1 MVHGPCG
8 GVEPD
13 GRCELGDRT
22 CPFVERTTV
31 AWEGAEPL
39 RPCPADPLLELAR
52 RRPIVLCDLPD
63 QSLDGDAIRRAA
75 AALAGVADAV
85 LFGDVG
91 WARVQL
97 PPSYRAALVAAEG
110 VRPWAGLNCRD
121 RNRVA
126 LAGELRALAHVGA
139 VVHCVTG
146 DHTRLGDRPDAQP
159 VFDLDSTALAALANA
174 TGALVSVAEN
184 PVAPP
189 LDERPARVAEKARAG
204 AHVCIIN
211 HAGTPERIARFI
223 EGARAAGAEDLV
235 FLACIPLVANCE
247 GLALMKSFTGLALP
261 PGYIEAMESARD
273 PMSTAIEQAL
283 RFSEQ
288 VLAVPGVAG
297 LNIGAAYRP
306 GDEADAT
313 QAMLTVTRE
322 LVGR

>member
-13 GRCELGDRT
+13 GRCELGDRP
-22 CPFVERTTV
+22 CPFADRPTV
-31 AWEGAEPL
+31 AWEGADPA

-52 RRPIVLCDLPD
+52 RRPIVVCDLPA

-97 PPSYRAALVAAEG
+97 PPSYRAGLVAAEG

-126 LAGELRALAHVGA
+126 LAGELYALAHVGA
-139 VVHCVTG
+139 AVHCVTG

-174 TGALVSVAEN
+174 TGVLVSVAEN

-211 HAGTPERIARFI
+211 HAGTSERIAKFI
-223 EGARAAGAEDLV
+223 EGARAAGAHDLL
-235 FLACIPLVANCE
+235 FLACVPLVPDAA
-247 GLALMKSFTGLALP
+247 GLALLKTFTGLALP
-261 PGYIEAMESARD
+261 PGFVDAIETARD
-273 PMSTAIEQAL
+273 PMTAGVDQAL
-283 RFSEQ
+283 RFAEQ
-288 VLAVPGVAG
+288 VLEVPGVVG

-306 GDEADAT
+306 GDEDDAT
-313 QAMLTVTRE
+313 KAMLTLARE
-322 LVGR
+322 LIGG